1 MPCCYISR
9 EFYDRVRCSAP
20 TKLLHYNDTELPGFI
35 LEHRPTGGGTWYFR
49 YKDASGSNRY
59 KRLGGIRNMSLLD
72 ARAEAY
78 AVYRLLRDGRSP
90 DELDGGQRNSRSTT
104 LERFVVEQYL
114 PQARLKKRS
123 WNMDERLL
131 RMHIVPAF
139 KGRILQAIEQFE
151 LVEWQNNLR
160 NEGLAPCSCNRVLSL
175 MKHIFNCAVRW
186 GVLPRD
192 ENPVSGLTPF
202 QDNCARERFLTAAEA
217 GRLLDELDKKQEPA
231 AQAVKLLLHTGAR
244 KSEILGARWEH
255 VNVERRMLTVPL
267 SKSGKARHI
276 PLSDA
281 ALSVLNTMPRQSEW
295 LFPSSQRQGHVSD
308 VYHFWKELRQ
318 KLGLQDVRIHDLR
331 HSFASFLVGAGRS
344 LYEVQKILG
353 HYDPKVTMRYAH
365 LSHDALV
372 DAANTVGKA
381 VKEKKRN
388 LPHLSESKRG
398 IA

>member
-9 EFYDRVRCSAP
+9 ELYNRARCSAP
-20 TKLLHYNDTELPGFI
+20 VKLLHYNDTELPGFI

-49 YKDASGSNRY
+49 YKDASGINRY
-59 KRLGGIRNMSLLD
+59 KRLGGMSTMSLLD

-78 AVYRLLRDGRSP
+78 AVYRLLRDGRSL
-90 DELDGGQRNSRSTT
+90 DELDGERSHSRSTT
-104 LERFVVEQYL
+104 LERFAFEQYL
-114 PQARLKKRS
+114 PQAKLKKRS
-123 WNMDERLL
+123 WAMDARLL
-131 RMHIVPAF
+131 RMHIMPAF
-139 KGRILQAIEQFE
+139 KGRTMQAIKQLE
-151 LVEWQNNLR
+151 LVEWQNKLR
-160 NEGLAPCSCNRVLSL
+160 KAGLAPCSCNRVLSL

-192 ENPVSGLTPF
+192 KNPVSGLTPF
-202 QDNCARERFLTAAEA
+202 QDNCARERFLTAVEA
-217 GRLLDELDKKQEPA
+217 GRLLDALDKKQEPA

-255 VNVERRMLTVPL
+255 VDLERRVLTVPL

-281 ALSVLNTMPRQSEW
+281 ALAVLHCLPRQGVW
-295 LFPSSQRQGHVSD
+295 LFPSPQGQGHVSD

-318 KLGLQDVRIHDLR
+318 KLGLHDVRIHDLR

-365 LSHDALV
+365 LSESSLV
-372 DAANTVGKA
+372 DAANTVGTVVRKWTGG
-381 VKEKKRN
+381 K
-388 LPHLSESKRG
+388 
-398 IA
+398 